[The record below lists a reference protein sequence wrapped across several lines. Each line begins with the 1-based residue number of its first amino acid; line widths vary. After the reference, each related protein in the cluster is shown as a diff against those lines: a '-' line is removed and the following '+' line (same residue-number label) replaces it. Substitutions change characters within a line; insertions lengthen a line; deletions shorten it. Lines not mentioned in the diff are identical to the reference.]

1 MVWFIIS
8 IGGNIMMQGEGGS
21 PQRGWFIIG
30 IRGYIIRL
38 CERGSPMDGLWL
50 AS

>member
-8 IGGNIMMQGEGGS
+8 IGGYIMMQGEGGS
-21 PQRGWFIIG
+21 PQSGWFIIR

-38 CERGSPMDGLWL
+38 CEGGSPVDGLRL